1 MATFESYKEIIA
13 ELQRLA
19 AGIESGKLNEEDLR
33 RFVDLSKQLY
43 DRSIILNYKAIEAK
57 VFGEKSTAAIVKEET
72 PVETP
77 KVEIKPRTETPKEE
91 PSILFDFSTSEI
103 EEEEEEIEAIQHTPE
118 TIEVAMDEDVTPKTE
133 TIIGQQDTTI
143 SNDQVQSFYQRF
155 TRVHTDS
162 LNDRLSNAKIDSLKS
177 AFGLNDRMRIIA
189 ELFNGDNDAFAEMI
203 ADLDQLNS
211 GEIARKKLSETAFK
225 RQWDAEDKLVEE
237 FVKTVNRKFD

>member
-43 DRSIILNYKAIEAK
+43 DRSIILNYKAIEEVYK
-57 VFGEKSTAAIVKEET
+57 EKRTAAIVKEET

-133 TIIGQQDTTI
+133 TIIGQQVTTI

-155 TRVHTDS
+155 TRVYSDS

>member
-13 ELQRLA
+13 ELQRLG

-43 DRSIILNYKAIEAK
+43 ERSIILNYKAIEEK
-57 VFGEKSTAAIVKEET
+57 VYKEKRTAAIIKEET

-91 PSILFDFSTSEI
+91 PSILFDFSTSEM
-103 EEEEEEIEAIQHTPE
+103 EEEEEIEAIRHTPE

-133 TIIGQQDTTI
+133 TIIEQQVTTI

-155 TRVHTDS
+155 TRVYSDS

-189 ELFNGDNDAFAEMI
+189 ELFNGDNEAFAVMI

-211 GEIARKKLSETAFK
+211 GDIARKKLSETAFL

>member
-13 ELQRLA
+13 ELQRLG

-33 RFVDLSKQLY
+33 RFVDLSQQLY
-43 DRSIILNYKAIEAK
+43 ERSIILNYKALEAT
-57 VFGEKSTAAIVKEET
+57 VFGEKSTAAIVPEAT

-103 EEEEEEIEAIQHTPE
+103 EEEEIEAIQHTPE

-133 TIIGQQDTTI
+133 TIIEQQVTTI

-155 TRVHTDS
+155 TKVHNDS
-162 LNDRLSNAKIDSLKS
+162 LNDQLSNAKIESLKG

-189 ELFNGDNDAFAEMI
+189 ELFNGDSESFSEI
-203 ADLDQLNS
+203 ISDLDQLNS
-211 GEIARKKLSETAFK
+211 GEIARKKLSEIAVS
-225 RQWDAEDKLVEE
+225 RHWDAEDKLVEE

>member
-13 ELQRLA
+13 ELQRLG

-33 RFVDLSKQLY
+33 RFVDLSQQLY
-43 DRSIILNYKAIEAK
+43 ERSIILNYKAIEEK
-57 VFGEKSTAAIVKEET
+57 VYKEKRTAAIIKEET

-91 PSILFDFSTSEI
+91 PSFLFDFSTSEI
-103 EEEEEEIEAIQHTPE
+103 EEEEIEIEAIQHTPE

-133 TIIGQQDTTI
+133 TIIEQQVTTI

-155 TRVHTDS
+155 TRVYSDS

-189 ELFNGDNDAFAEMI
+189 ELFNGDNEAFAVMI
-203 ADLDQLNS
+203 SDLDQLNS
-211 GEIARKKLSETAFK
+211 GDIARKKLSETAFL

>member
-1 MATFESYKEIIA
+1 MATFKSYKKIIA
-13 ELQRLA
+13 ELQRLG

-43 DRSIILNYKAIEAK
+43 DRSIILNYKAIEEVYK
-57 VFGEKSTAAIVKEET
+57 EKRTAAIVKEET
-72 PVETP
+72 PMETP

-91 PSILFDFSTSEI
+91 SSILFDFSTDEI
-103 EEEEEEIEAIQHTPE
+103 EEEEIEAIQRTPE

-133 TIIGQQDTTI
+133 TIIEQQVTTI

-155 TRVHTDS
+155 TRVYSDS

-203 ADLDQLNS
+203 SDLDQLDS
-211 GEIARKKLSETAFK
+211 GEIARKKLSEIAFD

>member
-13 ELQRLA
+13 ELQRLG

-43 DRSIILNYKAIEAK
+43 ERSIILNYKAIEEK
-57 VFGEKSTAAIVKEET
+57 VYKEKRTAAIIKEET

-91 PSILFDFSTSEI
+91 PSILFDFSTSEM
-103 EEEEEEIEAIQHTPE
+103 EEEEEIEAIRHTPE

-133 TIIGQQDTTI
+133 TIIEQQVTTI

-155 TRVHTDS
+155 TRVYSDS

-189 ELFNGDNDAFAEMI
+189 ELFNGDNEAFAVMI

-211 GEIARKKLSETAFK
+211 GDIARKKLSETAFS

>member
-1 MATFESYKEIIA
+1 MATFESYKEIIT
-13 ELQRLA
+13 ELQRLG

-33 RFVDLSKQLY
+33 RFVDLSQQLY
-43 DRSIILNYKAIEAK
+43 ERSIILHYKAIEAK
-57 VFGEKSTAAIVKEET
+57 VFGEKSTAAIVKEEI

-91 PSILFDFSTSEI
+91 PSILFDFSADQM
-103 EEEEEEIEAIQHTPE
+103 EEEEEEIETIQHMPE
-118 TIEVAMDEDVTPKTE
+118 TIEVAMDEEVTPKTE
-133 TIIGQQDTTI
+133 TIIEQQVTTI

-155 TRVHTDS
+155 TRVYSDS
-162 LNDRLSNAKIDSLKS
+162 LNDRLSNAKIESLKG

-189 ELFNGDNDAFAEMI
+189 ELFNGDNEAFAEMI
-203 ADLDQLNS
+203 SDLDQLNS
-211 GEIARKKLSETAFK
+211 GEIARKKLSEIAFS

>member
-13 ELQRLA
+13 ELQRLG

-43 DRSIILNYKAIEAK
+43 ERSIILNYKAIEEK
-57 VFGEKSTAAIVKEET
+57 VYKEKRTAAIIKEET

-103 EEEEEEIEAIQHTPE
+103 EEEEIEIEAIQHTPE

-133 TIIGQQDTTI
+133 TIIEQQVTTI

-155 TRVHTDS
+155 TRVYSDS

-189 ELFNGDNDAFAEMI
+189 ELFNGDNEAFAVMI

-211 GEIARKKLSETAFK
+211 GDIARKKLSETAFL